1 MPWQPEGLGLEI
13 FQSRHAFH
21 PEETWGDACK
31 RVAWHVAN
39 AEQGTD
45 RERYAQ
51 EFLDVLLENLF
62 MPGGRT
68 WYGAGRAK
76 GQLLNCFV
84 IGTEDSRE
92 GWGQTVSDSIVI
104 SGTGGGV
111 GLNCSPIRPRGTPVK
126 GTGGTATGAVSLMEI
141 INAAGEVIKAGG
153 GRRTALML
161 CLDIRHPDILEF
173 LDAKLDLG
181 RLNNANV
188 SVVFSDDPERFFEAV
203 REGTTY
209 DLVHGGRVVGQA
221 DARQVWAKVVENALR
236 GGEPGILN
244 MHLANR
250 MSNIWYGRRL
260 ISTNP
265 CITGDTKIAVA
276 DGRNAVP
283 IEQLAREGR
292 DIPVYSTDPNTG
304 QVQVKMGR
312 NPRLTGVKSEVWR
325 LTLDDGSVLRATPN
339 HKILLKDLRYV
350 ELKDLK
356 EGDSVFPF
364 NSFGSNGYRQVC
376 NTGAKLRG
384 WGFRNRR
391 QYRLIHEFYNGPVD
405 SKEFAIHHVDFDGLN
420 DCIDNL
426 KVLTHEEHTRL
437 HSSKMMG
444 TGNPYHRMDD
454 EWKFRFASHP
464 GKSNPRHIDVSNE
477 MLVEHGRKLLQEHG
491 DLTSL
496 MWTRYAKENGL
507 PQFLANK
514 FRFGT
519 FQSFRNQ
526 VIGNHRVV
534 SVEFDGYE
542 DVYNITVDDN
552 HNYHVVTSSED
563 GQSVTSSGLCVK
575 NCGEIWLSEAEC
587 CCLGAVV
594 LPRFV
599 TPTGKVR
606 WELLRSTVRTGVRFL
621 DDVLTVN
628 NYPLPKIART
638 CQDLRRIGLGV
649 MGLHDFLLLQDLDY
663 SSPEGLEM
671 TDRVMRFIKE
681 ESYAASVD
689 LAVEKGPFP
698 LFQSEG
704 VARSGFIKSLRPTLR
719 QRIEREGLRNCA
731 VNTIAPTGTTSMVA
745 GVTSGVEPMFAP
757 AYRRRWRVGDELAEE
772 VVVHPLLRRFVT
784 EGRSVTHF
792 RGAYDISLREGF
804 EVQRACQRHVDNA
817 ISKTLQVRSGTSR
830 EELSELYMEYLP
842 ELKGVTVY
850 PEGSREDQ
858 PLSPL
863 SLEEALRYIS
873 GTETQS
879 AVAETV
885 SCPGGVCE
893 I

>member
-1 MPWQPEGLGLEI
+1 MTAWQPEGLGSEI
-13 FQSRHAFH
+13 FRNRHAFH

-39 AEQGTD
+39 AEQGAD

-203 REGTTY
+203 RAGTPY

-221 DARQVWAKVVENALR
+221 DARSVWDRVVANALR

-250 MSNIWYGRRL
+250 MSNIWYGKKL

-265 CITGDTKIAVA
+265 
-276 DGRNAVP
+276 
-283 IEQLAREGR
+283 
-292 DIPVYSTDPNTG
+292 
-304 QVQVKMGR
+304 
-312 NPRLTGVKSEVWR
+312 
-325 LTLDDGSVLRATPN
+325 
-339 HKILLKDLRYV
+339 
-350 ELKDLK
+350 
-356 EGDSVFPF
+356 
-364 NSFGSNGYRQVC
+364 
-376 NTGAKLRG
+376 
-384 WGFRNRR
+384 
-391 QYRLIHEFYNGPVD
+391 
-405 SKEFAIHHVDFDGLN
+405 
-420 DCIDNL
+420 
-426 KVLTHEEHTRL
+426 
-437 HSSKMMG
+437 
-444 TGNPYHRMDD
+444 
-454 EWKFRFASHP
+454 
-464 GKSNPRHIDVSNE
+464 
-477 MLVEHGRKLLQEHG
+477 
-491 DLTSL
+491 
-496 MWTRYAKENGL
+496 
-507 PQFLANK
+507 
-514 FRFGT
+514 
-519 FQSFRNQ
+519 
-526 VIGNHRVV
+526 
-534 SVEFDGYE
+534 
-542 DVYNITVDDN
+542 
-552 HNYHVVTSSED
+552 
-563 GQSVTSSGLCVK
+563 
-575 NCGEIWLSEAEC
+575 CGEIWLSEAEC

-606 WELLRSTVRTGVRFL
+606 WELLRSTVRTSVRFL

-671 TDRVMRFIKE
+671 VDRVMRFIKE
-681 ESYAASVD
+681 ESYAMSVD

-731 VNTIAPTGTTSMVA
+731 LNTIAPTGTTSMVA

-757 AYRRRWRVGDELAEE
+757 AYRRRWRIGDDLAEE

-817 ISKTLQVRSGTSR
+817 ISKTLQVRQGTSA

-873 GTETQS
+873 EEAAST
-879 AVAETV
+879 AVAETP
-885 SCPGGVCE
+885 SCPGGACE
-893 I
+893 L